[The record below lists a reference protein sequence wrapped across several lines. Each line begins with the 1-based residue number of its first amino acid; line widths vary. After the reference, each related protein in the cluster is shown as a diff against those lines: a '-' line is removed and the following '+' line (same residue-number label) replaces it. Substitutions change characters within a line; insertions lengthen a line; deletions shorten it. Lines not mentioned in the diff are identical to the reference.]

1 MSDSASEVGFG
12 HLGLGSVLKQY
23 HLTVPALQREY
34 AWEQK
39 HVETL
44 FKDFARAIRER
55 KSYFLGTVVTIPMGG
70 DILEVVDGQQRLATT
85 AILLSAIRDF
95 IEPTVP
101 MLAQYIDG
109 EILSGIDTTVL
120 ARVPRLKLSLDDNE
134 YFRAR
139 LTREGNVPA
148 TRLPS
153 HELLNGTFEEARKW
167 VASIV
172 ARWDPKDHGDTL
184 NEWVNFIVSKA
195 FVILVRVP
203 NPSDAYRM
211 FETLND
217 RGKRTS
223 QSDLVK
229 VYLFGRA
236 GPRQPEVQ
244 QRWSYLRGALVS
256 LSDDED
262 LTIPFLRHAL
272 TAIRGFVREADVF
285 EAVQNHAQSEQQVV
299 TFAGQLEDLA
309 NVYVAIHT
317 TDHDRW
323 NTYTDAARRAL
334 EVINLFGIATM
345 RPLLLAI
352 AHRFDAKEG
361 DLAFRFLVSLSVR
374 LMIAG
379 GTRTS
384 TAEEG
389 LADAAHKLF
398 RGNINSTDELKEHV
412 KNITPSDVRFQQ
424 IFETA
429 AVYSHKHARYYLRS
443 LEMTA
448 KGEPHP
454 WLIPNDDRN
463 AINLEH
469 VLPQKP
475 LDNWPNFS
483 PELAKLFY
491 PRIGNLALLRV
502 SDNATLRSD
511 PFSIKKPVLAK
522 TPYLLTQQI
531 AAEDEWTVEEITK
544 RQKGLA
550 AIALKTWPI

>member
-1 MSDSASEVGFG
+1 MSDRTSEVGFA

-23 HLTVPALQREY
+23 HLIVPVHQREY
-34 AWEQK
+34 AWSKK

-44 FKDFARAIRER
+44 FKDFARAIREG
-55 KSYFLGTVVTIPMGG
+55 KTYFLGTVVTIPMGG
-70 DILEVVDGQQRLATT
+70 DVLAVVDGQQRLATT
-85 AILLSAIRDF
+85 SILLSAIRDF
-95 IEPTVP
+95 IAPTVP

-109 EILSGIDTTVL
+109 EILSGIDPTVL

-139 LTREGNVPA
+139 LTREPHVPA
-148 TRLPS
+148 PRLPS
-153 HELLNGTFEEARKW
+153 HELLSAAFEEANKW
-167 VASIV
+167 AKEIV
-172 ARWDPKDHGDTL
+172 SHLDQKDYGDTL
-184 NEWVNFIVSKA
+184 NEWVSFIVSRA

-256 LSDDED
+256 LSEDED

-299 TFAGQLEDLA
+299 TFAGQLEELA
-309 NVYVAIHT
+309 NIYVAIHT

-323 NTYTDAARRAL
+323 NPYTDSARQAL
-334 EVINLFGIATM
+334 EVINLFGIATL

-352 AHRFDAKEG
+352 ARRFDEKEG
-361 DLAFRFLVSLSVR
+361 EKAFKFLVSLSVR

-379 GTRTS
+379 GTRTG
-384 TAEEG
+384 TTEEG

-398 RGNINSTDELKEHV
+398 GGTIMTTDALKENV
-412 KNITPSDVRFQQ
+412 KNITPSNVRFAQL
-424 IFETA
+424 FESAT
-429 AVYSHKHARYYLRS
+429 VHSHKHARYYLRS

-448 KGEPHP
+448 KGEPQP
-454 WLIPNDDRN
+454 WHIPNDDRN
-463 AINLEH
+463 AI
-469 VLPQKP
+469 K
-475 LDNWPNFS
+475 S
-483 PELAKLFY
+483 
-491 PRIGNLALLRV
+491 
-502 SDNATLRSD
+502 
-511 PFSIKKPVLAK
+511 
-522 TPYLLTQQI
+522 
-531 AAEDEWTVEEITK
+531 
-544 RQKGLA
+544 
-550 AIALKTWPI
+550 